1 MAQQYWRAGRWT
13 GARLLLVALLILPGS
28 IALGQDDEEA
38 PRLFPLAPRE
48 LRQPLSRAREAID
61 EQQYSDA
68 VRELASILNNPTSD
82 DYFLAPEAGSDVQ
95 TSLRTAAQQMLG
107 SMPAKGRD
115 LYELQSGAEA
125 RAALDSALEKGDVQ
139 ALADVSR
146 RFFHT
151 KAGYE
156 ATLLLGKH
164 NLDQGRPLAAALMLQ
179 RVAEV
184 PAAAR
189 LYDPELSV
197 MLAGAWNLAGMTD
210 NAQSVL
216 LALKQ
221 RQPNAKVSLGETS
234 IALFSDNAQALPW
247 LAKIV
252 GEGELGRKLLASE
265 WVMFR
270 GNEARNAST
279 TGSLPVVNF
288 RWTVPTLNDPQ
299 DEQRARQMAKQK
311 IDRDDVI
318 IPALQ
323 PLAVKDYVLART
335 PDRLLGI
342 DLKTGKRIWVS
353 WWEEAETKNTVLTP
367 QQAANPQAT
376 ERENKL
382 QQRIWDDGLFGQ
394 LSSDGEQVYVVDDLP
409 VAPNVVNG
417 IPRGVWFGARGM
429 AAAGQ
434 FTNRLRAL
442 DLRSQGKLKWVVG
455 GTNGEDEP
463 ALAGAFFLGPP
474 LPIAGQ
480 LYVLAEFNGEVRL
493 LCLSAKTGAV
503 EWKQQIAI
511 MEDAFQIRA
520 DPLRRLAS
528 ATPSFADGV
537 LVCPTSAGGVVAVDL
552 ATRSLRWG
560 YQYPRWDVPTQRFG
574 GGFVPQ
580 NRNNSDGDR
589 WVDSSITI
597 ADGRVILTPP
607 ESKSLHCLDLLTGQ
621 TIWQPIDRGDMLYLA
636 CVHKQKL
643 VMVGKDEVRA
653 INLKDGQP
661 AMASISLEGE
671 TPTGR
676 GYYSDKYYYLPV
688 TDSQLLKIDL
698 DEGKVVARAKTEIP
712 LGNLICYRDEMISVS
727 PYWIASF
734 YLSEPL
740 RDRVEAA
747 LKENP
752 DDQWA
757 LCSKAELLLQEGKQ
771 DEALTLLRRANK
783 LYPDEVRPRMLL
795 VKTILSLLRD
805 DFAANRELVE
815 EVATMIDHPQQQ
827 RELLRLRARG
837 LQDAGMLWESF
848 VAYQQLGQE
857 LAKLKGSAIDQ
868 GDQLEVVEAD
878 LRVRPDRWMM
888 GRLAA
893 VFAAA
898 SEDVQQRMTT
908 AIEADYAAAAERDT
922 PAAYREFVDRY
933 SFHPLAD
940 QARLELA
947 ERLLGADHLLEVELL
962 VSPLREAADRKI
974 AGRATALLA
983 ALYEKVDRVELAAQA
998 YQTLGRDFADIVIHE
1013 GKTGKQLSA
1022 ALDTAKLKGQT
1033 PPRRWPGGKIETKT
1047 ADADANTRFVTF
1059 QSNFPVAISQWEGIP
1074 SYALKATFD
1083 SQQYSIMVRD
1093 GLGRVL
1099 VTASLRSPEN
1109 GNRRFYPMQNNGLL
1123 GKAAGHLVMVHLG
1136 PEIVAIDA
1144 LQTQRSG
1151 SEIVLWRQEMM
1162 LGDVRSQQN
1171 FYPQTRQ
1178 VTNPILG
1185 SRMVQYDSTGQ
1196 VNFSTGPLV
1205 AGGLCYQRGRQL
1217 ICIDPLNGQTLWER
1231 SPVDPSAELFGD
1243 DELLFVSYGEKN
1255 EVLVLSAFDGTEL
1268 GKRTL
1273 PKAEQRLA
1281 TFGRNVL
1288 SYREVGTEIELTLQD
1303 AWKAGAP
1310 LWTKK
1315 VASGSRGCIVDGDE
1329 FAMLETSGKFSVVSL
1344 ASGTVRFTADLE
1356 KESNLAQLSVQR
1368 SSDRYIV
1375 TAHQNTEA
1383 NPNRHIVPVNT
1394 ALASVPRV
1402 HGHVYS
1408 LSHTGEK
1415 HWPVPAFVSDHYLLR
1430 DQPAELPLLFFLRNT
1445 RGNSDA
1451 RWSTEALVL
1460 DKRTGGIVME
1470 GELAPNQTQSA
1481 EVVADVAQ
1489 SQLQLKVWFSPG
1501 FKTTTFKLTDQ
1512 PAPPQPPAQTGAQS
1526 SLSVD
1531 EAKGTVSNV
1540 AGAVFRALNRGVR
1553 IPQPLRDPFE
1563 EGDEAVE
1570 ELFPVPIVPRD
1581 KDQRKADAIEK
1592 AGERKADSL
1601 EREQTRPAR

>member
-1 MAQQYWRAGRWT
+1 MARQDWRRAWWTRAGLVLL
-13 GARLLLVALLILPGS
+13 ALLVSPNGVT
-28 IALGQDDEEA
+28 LGQDDDET

-48 LRQPLSRAREAID
+48 LRQPLNRAREAI
-61 EQQYSDA
+61 EQQQYSDA
-68 VRELASILNNPTSD
+68 VRELASILNNPNAD
-82 DYFLAPEAGSDVQ
+82 DFFLALEAGSDVQ

-107 SMPAKGRD
+107 NMPAKGRD

-125 RAALDSALEKGDVQ
+125 RAALDAALESGDVQ

-164 NLDQGRPLAAALMLQ
+164 HLDHGRPLAAALMLQ
-179 RVAEV
+179 RVAEA
-184 PAAAR
+184 PTAAR

-210 NAQSVL
+210 NAQNVL
-216 LALKQ
+216 RSLKQ

-234 IALFSDNAQALPW
+234 IALFSDDAQALPW
-247 LAKIV
+247 LEKIV
-252 GEGELGRKLLASE
+252 GAGELGRKLLASE

-279 TGSLPVVNF
+279 NGSLPVVNF
-288 RWTVPTLNDPQ
+288 RWTVPVLDTPK
-299 DEQRARQMAKQK
+299 DEQLARQMAKQK
-311 IDRDDVI
+311 LDRNSVA

-323 PLAVKDYVLART
+323 PLAVKDFVLTRT

-342 DLKTGKRIWVS
+342 DLKTGKRVWVS
-353 WWEEAETKNTVLTP
+353 WWEESETKSTFLTP
-367 QQAANPQAT
+367 QQAANPQVA

-382 QQRIWDDGLFGQ
+382 QQRIWEDGLFGQ
-394 LSSDGEQVYVVDDLP
+394 LSSDGEQLYIVDDLP

-417 IPRGVWFGARGM
+417 IPRGLWVGAR
-429 AAAGQ
+429 AAVSSGQ

-455 GTNGEDEP
+455 GSNGEDEP

-474 LPIAGQ
+474 LPVAGQ
-480 LYVLAEFNGEVRL
+480 LYVLAEFNGELRL

-503 EWKQQIAI
+503 EWKQQLAV
-511 MEDAFQIRA
+511 MEDTFQIRA
-520 DPLRRLAS
+520 DGLRRLAS

-560 YQYPRWDVPTQRFG
+560 YQYPRWDMPTQRFG

-580 NRNNSDGDR
+580 NRNAGDGERWIDSSVTISDGH
-589 WVDSSITI
+589 
-597 ADGRVILTPP
+597 VILTPP

-621 TIWQPIDRGDMLYLA
+621 TMWPPIDRGNMLYVG

-643 VMVGKDEVRA
+643 VMIGKDEVRA
-653 INLKDGQP
+653 INLKDGKP

-671 TPTGR
+671 MPTGR

-698 DEGKVVARAKTEIP
+698 DEGKIVSRAKTEIQ

-740 RDRVEAA
+740 RERVELA
-747 LKENP
+747 LKQNP

-771 DEALTLLRRANK
+771 GDALTLLRRAHQ
-783 LYPDEVRPRMLL
+783 LYPDEVRPKMLL
-795 VKTILSLLRD
+795 VKTILTLLRD
-805 DFAANRELVE
+805 DFATNYELVD
-815 EVATMIDHPQQQ
+815 EVAELIEHPQQR

-837 LQDAGMLWESF
+837 LQEAGRVWESF

-857 LAKLKGSAIDQ
+857 LARLNDAALEQ
-868 GDQLEVVEAD
+868 GDQLEQVEAD

-888 GRLAA
+888 GRLASL
-893 VFAAA
+893 FAAA
-898 SEDVQQRMTT
+898 PEEVRKRMTA
-908 AIEADYAAAAERDT
+908 AIEDDYKATVERDT
-922 PAAYREFVDRY
+922 PAAYREFVERY
-933 SFHPLAD
+933 GFHPLAD

-947 ERLLGADHLLEVELL
+947 ERLLEAEHYLEVEML
-962 VSPLREAADRKI
+962 VGPLRKSSDPLV
-974 AGRATALLA
+974 AGRATAIA
-983 ALYEKVDRVELAAQA
+983 ADLYERAGRLEMAAQA
-998 YQTLGRDFADIVIHE
+998 YETLRRDFASLVVRK
-1013 GKTGKQLSA
+1013 GATGQQLSS
-1022 ALDTAKLKGQT
+1022 ALQSDKLKGEA
-1033 PPRRWPGGKIETKT
+1033 PPRRWPGGKVETKT
-1047 ADADANTRFVTF
+1047 TDNDANSRFVTF
-1059 QSNFPVAISQWEGIP
+1059 QSNFPVAFSQWEGVP

-1109 GNRRFYPMQNNGLL
+1109 GSRRYYPMQNNGLQ

-1136 PEIVAIDA
+1136 PEIIAIDA

-1151 SEIVLWRQEMM
+1151 TDIVLWRQEMM
-1162 LGDVRSQQN
+1162 HGDVRSQN

-1178 VTNPILG
+1178 MTNPILG
-1185 SRMVQYDSTGQ
+1185 TRLVQYDSTGQ
-1196 VNFSTGPLV
+1196 VNFSTGPLLSS
-1205 AGGLCYQRGRQL
+1205 GLCYQRGRQL
-1217 ICIDPLNGQTLWER
+1217 ICIDPLTGQVVWER
-1231 SPVDPSAELFGD
+1231 SPVEPSADLFGD
-1243 DELLFVSYGEKN
+1243 GELVFVSHANKN
-1255 EVLVLSAFDGTEL
+1255 ETLVLSAVDGSEV

-1273 PKAEQRLA
+1273 PKLEQRLT
-1281 TFGRNVL
+1281 TFKRNVL
-1288 SYREVGTEIELTLQD
+1288 SFRDVGGALELTLQD
-1303 AWKAGAP
+1303 AWQAGDP

-1315 VASGSRGCIVDGDE
+1315 VAMGSRGAIVDGDE
-1329 FAMLETSGKFSVVSL
+1329 FALLEPSGKFTLVSL
-1344 ASGTVRFTADLE
+1344 ANGDVRFTTDLE
-1356 KESNLAQLSVQR
+1356 PENNLTQISVQR

-1375 TAHQNTEA
+1375 IAHQSFETS
-1383 NPNRHIVPVNT
+1383 PDRHYVPVNT
-1394 ALASVPRV
+1394 ALAATPRV
-1402 HGHVYS
+1402 HGRIYS
-1408 LSHTGEK
+1408 LSPSGAK
-1415 HWPVPAFVSDHYLLR
+1415 QWPVPAYVTDHYMLR
-1430 DQPAELPLLFFLRNT
+1430 DQPAELPLLFFLRNA
-1445 RGNSDA
+1445 RGKSDA
-1451 RWSTEALVL
+1451 RFSTEALVL
-1460 DKRTGGIVME
+1460 DKRTGGVVLE
-1470 GELAPNQTQSA
+1470 GDLAQNQTQSA

-1489 SQLQLKVWFSPG
+1489 SQLQLKIWFSPG
-1501 FKTTTFKLTDQ
+1501 AKTTTFKLTDQ
-1512 PAPPQPPAQTGAQS
+1512 PTPPQPPAQTGSQS
-1526 SLSVD
+1526 SLSV
-1531 EAKGTVSNV
+1531 EEPKGTVSNV
-1540 AGAVFRALNRGVR
+1540 AGAVFRALNRGSR
-1553 IPQPLRDPFE
+1553 FQQPRRDPFE
-1563 EGDEAVE
+1563 ETDEAVPNPFREVE
-1570 ELFPVPIVPRD
+1570 EKFPVPIAP
-1581 KDQRKADAIEK
+1581 EK
-1592 AGERKADSL
+1592 
-1601 EREQTRPAR
+1601 